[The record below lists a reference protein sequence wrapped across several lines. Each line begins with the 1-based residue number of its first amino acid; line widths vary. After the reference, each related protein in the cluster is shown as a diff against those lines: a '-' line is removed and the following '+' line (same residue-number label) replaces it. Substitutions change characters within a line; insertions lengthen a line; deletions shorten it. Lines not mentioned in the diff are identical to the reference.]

1 MRFQHKRALALI
13 GAGVLG
19 LSGCLDLDEKVISG
33 VTADYFQTADGLR
46 DAVEATYNGLYSH
59 YAQERHFAMQEYG
72 IDIWAM
78 GADGSH
84 KQFNLYD
91 GRLNATT
98 AYANDQ
104 WNASYQAINAAN
116 AVVSRA
122 AALESGMDD
131 AEKTRLVAEARF
143 LRALYYF
150 HLVRHYG
157 DVHVTLEE
165 TVGVVLEASR
175 TPAAQVY
182 EQVIVPDLE
191 FAISNL
197 PLEASQYGRATRGA
211 AQHLLALVYLTRQNP
226 GDAALAEGLAK
237 AVINSGVYALQPSYQ
252 ELWDINNIE
261 NSEMVFTMQ
270 SSGDPLTWGSGNRWH
285 LYWNMVYDGEPGMTR
300 TLEYGRPWRRV
311 RPSAFFLDSLF
322 NDAIDSRF
330 IDNYRFVWYSNF
342 EGTQPAGMEIGDTAI
357 FLIPNVKTS
366 QLDRDTYCNKNY
378 VIFTEPDD
386 FWNPKT
392 RPLGDACPALK
403 GETNTSYFPVMLKHN
418 DPLRPAVN
426 TEEGRRDFP
435 IYRLADTYLMAAEA
449 IIRQGGNLDEAAE
462 LVNVVRRRAARP
474 GMADAMEV
482 TGADMTLEFIL
493 DERARELYA
502 EGHRWFDLKRFGKLV
517 EYVRRRNAE
526 AAPNIQDFHVLRPIP
541 QSQIDRTRNA
551 DGSEF
556 GQNPGY

>member
-1 MRFQHKRALALI
+1 MLAL
-13 GAGVLG
+13 GA
-19 LSGCLDLDEKVISG
+19 CIDLDERIVSG
-33 VTADYFQTADGLR
+33 VTADYFQTAAGLR
-46 DAVEATYNGLYSH
+46 DAVEATYAGLYSH
-59 YAQERHFAMQEYG
+59 YGQERSFALQEYG

-91 GRLNATT
+91 ARLNPTT
-98 AYANDQ
+98 AYPREQ
-104 WNASYQAINAAN
+104 WDATYQAINSAN

-122 AALESGMDD
+122 AALETGMDD
-131 AEKTRLVAEARF
+131 AEKNRLVGEARF

-150 HLVRHYG
+150 HLVRHFG

-165 TVGVVLEASR
+165 TVGVVTEAHR
-175 TPAAQVY
+175 TPVAQVY
-182 EQVIVPDLE
+182 EQAIIPDLE

-197 PLEASQYGRATRGA
+197 PVEPPQYGRATRGA

-226 GDAALAEGLAK
+226 GDAAQAETLTR
-237 AVINSGVYALQPSYQ
+237 AVINSGQYELQPSYA
-252 ELWDINNIE
+252 ELWDISNIE
-261 NSEMVFTMQ
+261 NAEMVFTMQ
-270 SSGDPLTWGSGNRWH
+270 STGEALTWGSGNKFH

-366 QLDRDTYCNKNY
+366 ELDQATYCNKNY

-386 FWNPKT
+386 FWNPRT

-403 GETNTSYFPVMLKHN
+403 GETNTSYFPVPLKHD
-418 DPLRPAVN
+418 DPLRPSVN
-426 TEEGRRDFP
+426 QEEGRRDFP
-435 IYRLADTYLMAAEA
+435 IYRFADTYLMAAEA
-449 IIRQGGNLDEAAE
+449 IIRQGGNLSEAAE
-462 LVNVVRRRAARP
+462 FVNQVRRRAARP
-474 GMADAMEV
+474 GQAAAMEV
-482 TGADMTLEFIL
+482 SAADMTLEFIL
-493 DERARELYA
+493 DERARELYS

-517 EYVRRRNAE
+517 EMVQRRNHE
-526 AAPNIQDFHVLRPIP
+526 SRDNVREYHNLRPIP
-541 QSQIDRTRNA
+541 QNQIDRTRNE

-556 GQNPGY
+556 GQNPNY

>member
-1 MRFQHKRALALI
+1 MKFPYARLLALV
-13 GAGVLG
+13 GASALG
-19 LSGCLDLDEKVISG
+19 LSACLDLDERVVSG
-33 VTADYFQTADGLR
+33 VTADYYETADGLR
-46 DAVEATYNGLYSH
+46 DAVKATYNGLYSH

-84 KQFNLYD
+84 KQWNLYD
-91 GRLNATT
+91 ARLNATT

-116 AVVSRA
+116 AVVTRA
-122 AALESGMDD
+122 AALEGGMDD
-131 AEKTRLVAEARF
+131 AEKNRLVAEARF

-157 DVHVTLEE
+157 DVHLTLEE
-165 TVGVVLEASR
+165 TQGVVTEARR
-175 TPAAQVY
+175 TPEAEIYTQA
-182 EQVIVPDLE
+182 IIPDLE
-191 FAISNL
+191 VAINTL
-197 PLEASQYGRATRGA
+197 PVEPTEYGRATKGA

-226 GDAALAEGLAK
+226 GDAAQAEALAR
-237 AVINSGVYALQPSYQ
+237 AVINSGQYSLQPSYQ
-252 ELWDINNIE
+252 VLWDINNIE
-261 NSEMVFTMQ
+261 NSEMIFTMQ

-311 RPSAFFLDSLF
+311 RPSAFFMDSLF
-322 NDAIDSRF
+322 IREADSRYL
-330 IDNYRFVWYSNF
+330 DSYRFVWLSNF
-342 EGTQPAGMEIGDTAI
+342 EETQPAGMAIGDTAI
-357 FLIPNVKTS
+357 YLIPVKTS
-366 QLDRDTYCNKNY
+366 ELDRDTYCNKNY
-378 VIFTEPDD
+378 VIFTEPDN
-386 FWNPKT
+386 FWNPRT

-403 GETNTSYFPVMLKHN
+403 GEYNTSYFPVPLKHD

-435 IYRLADTYLMAAEA
+435 IYRLADTYLMLAEA
-449 IIRQGGNLDEAAE
+449 IIRQGGDLNEAAE
-462 LVNVVRRRAARP
+462 MVNVVRRRAARP
-474 GMADAMEV
+474 GMEAAMEV
-482 TGADMTLEFIL
+482 TAADMTLDFIL

-517 EYVRRRNAE
+517 EMVQRRNHE
-526 AAPNIQDFHVLRPIP
+526 AKDNIQEHHLLRPIP
-541 QSQIDRTRNA
+541 QSQIDRTRNE
-551 DGSEF
+551 DGSPF